1 MSTLIRKLIS
11 TNNAAKPVA
20 PYNQAVVA
28 DRTVYVSGCLGLD
41 KKTMQLVPGGA
52 VAQAEMAL
60 KNLEAVLVAADSGI
74 DKVIKNTIFLKDLND
89 FGAINEVYKKVFNKD
104 FPARSC
110 FQVARLPM
118 DALVE
123 IECIAMTGDVKTVTS
138 SD

>member
-1 MSTLIRKLIS
+1 MATLIRKLIS

-41 KKTMQLVPGGA
+41 KATMKLVPGGA
-52 VAQAEMAL
+52 VEQTEMAL
-60 KNLEAVLVAADSGI
+60 KNLEAVLVAADSGV
-74 DKVIKNTIFLKDLND
+74 DKVVKNTIFLKDLND
-89 FGAINEVYKKVFNKD
+89 FGAVNEVYKKVFNKD

-123 IECIAMTGDVKTVTS
+123 IECIAMTGDVKTSTS
-138 SD
+138 A

>member
-1 MSTLIRKLIS
+1 MTSLIRKLIS
-11 TNNAAKPVA
+11 TSNAAKPVA

-41 KKTMQLVPGGA
+41 KNTMQLVPGGA
-52 VAQAEMAL
+52 TEQTAQAL
-60 KNLEAVLVAADSGI
+60 KNLEA
-74 DKVIKNTIFLKDLND
+74 NTIFLKDLND
-89 FGAINEVYKKVFNKD
+89 FGAVNDVYKKTFNKD

-123 IECIAMTGDVKTVTS
+123 IECIAMTGDVKTVPV
-138 SD
+138 

>member
-41 KKTMQLVPGGA
+41 KTTMQLVSGGA
-52 VAQAEMAL
+52 VAQTEMAL
-60 KNLEAVLVAADSGI
+60 KNLEAVLKAADSDV

-89 FGAINEVYKKVFNKD
+89 FGAVNEVYKKVFTSN

-138 SD
+138 A

>member
-1 MSTLIRKLIS
+1 MSKIVRKLIS

-41 KKTMQLVPGGA
+41 KETLKLVPGGA
-52 VAQAEMAL
+52 AEQTELAL
-60 KNLEAVLVAADSGI
+60 KNLVATLEAAGSGV
-74 DKVIKNTIFLKDLND
+74 DKVIKNTIFVKDLND
-89 FGAINEVYKKVFNKD
+89 FGTVNEVYKKVFSKD

-110 FQVARLPM
+110 VQVARLPL

-123 IECIAMTGDVKTVTS
+123 IESIALIGDVVTES
-138 SD
+138 N